1 MASIIKANQLQD
13 FGGNSII
20 GSDGAGNLTTQKINY
35 PAFQAYLSSNQSG
48 LTDSATVLAQLNTT
62 ALDTDNAFDTSTY
75 TFTCPVA
82 GKYFVYAKTSLVSS
96 GTSRE
101 TKTYVYK
108 NDSTILS
115 NIMEFIGSP
124 LIINDGATWSG
135 AQTSGIVDLAV
146 NDTLKLYGRM
156 NTNSTTWSFV
166 SGITETTLGAYRIG
180 A

>member
-1 MASIIKANQLQD
+1 MADGTLKVGTITNSA
-13 FGGNSII
+13 GSGNITI
-20 GSDGAGNLTTQKINY
+20 GSGVTLQSNV
-35 PAFQAYLSSNQSG
+35 PAFQAYLSSSQSG

-82 GKYFVYAKTSLVSS
+82 GKYFVYAKTSLLSS
-96 GTSRE
+96 GTARE
-101 TKTYVYK
+101 TKTFVYK

-180 A
+180 V

>member
-1 MASIIKANQLQD
+1 MADGTLKVGTITNSA
-13 FGGNSII
+13 GSGNITI
-20 GSDGAGNLTTQKINY
+20 GSGVTLQSNV

-82 GKYFVYAKTSLVSS
+82 GKYFVYAKTSLLSS
-96 GTSRE
+96 GTARE
-101 TKTYVYK
+101 TKTFVYK

-115 NIMEFIGSP
+115 NVMEFIGSP

-156 NTNSTTWSFV
+156 NTNSTTWSFI